1 MKIKFYNNFPQD
13 ESELFE
19 EENWWTWVFDLFPYI
34 RSVHDVFFGRSISI
48 GWLFWSVKFMF
59 EPSLTE
65 YVNEN
70 EMETNDNGE
79 KQ

>member
-19 EENWWTWVFDLFPYI
+19 DENWWTWVFDFFPYV
-34 RSVHDVFFGRSISI
+34 RSVHDAFFGRSISI
-48 GWLFWSVKFMF
+48 GWLFWSIKFMF

-70 EMETNDNGE
+70 ESGENDNGE